1 MNQPAHGYDGDHGG
15 RLSFGPARLLSAETE
30 PAPLRAELSARLAV
44 IGFTL
49 AACTAVSV
57 MLSAL
62 LGLPG

>member
-15 RLSFGPARLLSAETE
+15 RLSSRPARPLSVVSE

-62 LGLPG
+62 LVPG

>member
-1 MNQPAHGYDGDHGG
+1 M
-15 RLSFGPARLLSAETE
+15 SVESA

-44 IGFTL
+44 VGFTL

-62 LGLPG
+62 LVLPG